1 MTEGYWTILLFIM
14 ILILLLTGWKSWLEQ
29 HVNIGFIVFS
39 YISIALS
46 NWFGWSIPLSLHK
59 FKISIDGSILL
70 IVLLHIALLF
80 KRIPHRAHILYS
92 IMYILLLAL
101 VSTIS
106 HAIIFYSPWV
116 EANMAIWYIP
126 IGCGVLLGALG
137 ISVSQLGGIVFWGSI
152 CAEILLLW
160 QQKGEYIAHIG
171 NLLWW
176 DMISMSII
184 FGFVFILIF
193 EMVVKIGRNFIVILL
208 NRTKS

>member
-14 ILILLLTGWKSWLEQ
+14 LLILFLTGWKSWLDR
-29 HVNIGFIVFS
+29 HVNVTFIGLS
-39 YISIALS
+39 YISIWIS
-46 NWFGWSIPLSLHK
+46 NWFGWIIPLDINM
-59 FKISIDGSILL
+59 FKLTIDGSIIL
-70 IVLLHIALLF
+70 ILLF
-80 KRIPHRAHILYS
+80 QLVFLFKGIPQKSQVLYS

-106 HAIIFYSPWV
+106 HAIILYSPWV
-116 EANMAIWYIP
+116 EANIAVWYIP

-137 ISVSQLGGIVFWGSI
+137 ISISQLGAIVFWGAI
-152 CAEILLLW
+152 CAELLLLW

-184 FGFVFILIF
+184 FGYIFILIF
-193 EMVVKIGRNFIVILL
+193 ELVVKIGHNFIEILQ